1 MKIKL
6 KLFATLRNDRFDE
19 MELDVEK
26 GSRIDFLFD
35 RFKLKQ
41 DDVAIIFINGR
52 HADYH
57 SLLNDG
63 DDIAFF
69 PPIGGG

>member
-1 MKIKL
+1 VKIKL
-6 KLFATLRNDRFDE
+6 KLFATLRNNRFDE
-19 MELDVEK
+19 IELDVEN
-26 GSRIDFLFD
+26 GYSVDFLID
-35 RFKLKQ
+35 RFKIKQ

-52 HADYH
+52 HADYS

>member
-26 GSRIDFLFD
+26 GSTIDCLFD

-52 HADYH
+52 HADY
-57 SLLNDG
+57 SAFLNDG
-63 DDIAFF
+63 DDVAFF

>member
-26 GSRIDFLFD
+26 DSRIDSLFD
-35 RFKLKQ
+35 RIKLKQ

-52 HADYH
+52 HADH
-57 SLLNDG
+57 STLLNDG
-63 DDIAFF
+63 DDVAFF

>member
-1 MKIKL
+1 MKVKL

-26 GSRIDFLFD
+26 GSRVDFLFD

-52 HADYH
+52 HADYN

>member
-19 MELDVEK
+19 KDLDVEK
-26 GSRIDFLFD
+26 DCRVDILFD

-52 HADYH
+52 HADYS

-63 DDIAFF
+63 DEVAFF

>member
-1 MKIKL
+1 VKIKL

-19 MELDVEK
+19 LELDVEK
-26 GSRIDFLFD
+26 GSSVDLLFD

-52 HADYH
+52 HADY
-57 SLLNDG
+57 STLLNDG
-63 DDIAFF
+63 DDVAFF

>member
-19 MELDVEK
+19 LELDVEK
-26 GSRIDFLFD
+26 GSNVDILFD

-52 HADYH
+52 HADYNT
-57 SLLNDG
+57 LLNDG
-63 DDIAFF
+63 DDVAFF

>member
-6 KLFATLRNDRFDE
+6 KLFATLQFGRFTE
-19 MELDVEK
+19 NEFEVET
-26 GSRIDFLFD
+26 GADINFLLNKFN
-35 RFKLKQ
+35 LKPKE
-41 DDVAIIFINGR
+41 VPIVFINGK
-52 HADYH
+52 HADYNTK
-57 SLLNDG
+57 LNEG

>member
-26 GSRIDFLFD
+26 SSSVDLLFD
-35 RFKLKQ
+35 RFRLKQ

-52 HADYH
+52 HADYNT
-57 SLLNDG
+57 LLNDG
-63 DDIAFF
+63 DDVAFF